1 MTIGGVCVYLLF
13 FESFKSTTGF
23 FHPLKEI
30 YSSAILINDRNNKES
45 IMLVSS
51 VIDKISNF
59 TANHKGNYFIRNSST
74 LIQRVSHNH
83 LSDILKA
90 AASL

>member
-1 MTIGGVCVYLLF
+1 MTIGRVCVYFLF
-13 FESFKSTTGF
+13 FASFTSTTGF
-23 FHPLKEI
+23 LHPLKEI
-30 YSSAILINDRNNKES
+30 YSSAILLNDRDNKES

-59 TANHKGNYFIRNSST
+59 TANQKANLTIKNSST
-74 LIQRVSHNH
+74 LIKRVSHNH
-83 LSDILKA
+83 FSDILKA

>member
-1 MTIGGVCVYLLF
+1 MTTGRVCVYFLF
-13 FESFKSTTGF
+13 FESFTRTTGF
-23 FHPLKEI
+23 LHPLKKI

-59 TANHKGNYFIRNSST
+59 AANQKGNEIIRNSFT
-74 LIQRVSHNH
+74 LIKRVSHNH